1 MQYVRYDRM
10 THATDVREAL
20 DAGAKL
26 ALLPWD
32 QGPRLLADV
41 SAEERARFLG
51 TRPEHD
57 VGVGLCDQATCV
69 MVKRGSSIPPCFL
82 CTHLLTGPEFLPELD
97 ELRQATR
104 TETHSL
110 PATSSFS
117 ALQANKRYEL
127 ECLDRLIA
135 GIRTREGPVGDGAA
149 S

>member
-1 MQYVRYDRM
+1 M
-10 THATDVREAL
+10 THATDVRAAL

-32 QGPRLLADV
+32 QGPRLLADL
-41 SAEERARFLG
+41 SADERARFLG
-51 TRPEHD
+51 TLPEHD
-57 VGVGLCDQATCV
+57 VGVGLCDQARCA

-97 ELRQATR
+97 ELRQATHAQTR
-104 TETHSL
+104 GI

-127 ECLDRLIA
+127 ERLDRLIA
-135 GIRTREGPVGDGAA
+135 GIRSRADQLAEGGAP
-149 S
+149 